1 MNARERP
8 GQGAPPAPAATGLA
22 SPGARAVLVGADSHA
37 AGSDL
42 PGLPSVA
49 TTLDDLAR
57 VLHDVCGMATDR
69 IHRVPPDAGVPDV
82 VAAVED
88 AVEQATGVVLFCYV
102 GHGLLGPADE
112 LYLATRDCLA
122 ADRVSQ
128 AVPYRTVRDLLGRAP
143 GGSVVLL
150 DCCFSGRA
158 MAPDNGARR
167 EPFVSA
173 HPDGSFLLAS
183 ASYFA
188 VSFAPDGERH
198 TLFGGRLL
206 RLLEQGDP
214 GGPPWLT
221 LDRLHGCLDQASSD
235 DSTRPHRQ
243 SAGTLGGLV
252 VAPNNAY
259 RPGAVPEA
267 EPPAD
272 VPCPYP
278 GMEPFRPRDS
288 GWFFGREAQ
297 TARLLTAVRD
307 PMARTHPVILVGAS
321 GAGKS
326 SLLRAGLLAATER
339 AHESGDDSAWPALLL
354 AAPGPRPLRALAGLW
369 SRASGREAEEA
380 ERELAEGRFPAP
392 PAGRSTCR
400 LLVIDQFE
408 EVFTRCPDPAERAR
422 FIRALWGGTTHRHG
436 DARPRIVLAV
446 RADHY
451 GNCLAYPEL
460 RDALDAVGPLNLPPL
475 DQRALR
481 AVIERPA
488 ADAGLLLQD
497 GLSDR
502 ILEDLNRSAGHAD
515 PDGTR
520 GPAAALPFLAHA
532 LRETWLRRS
541 GAVLTLAGYQAT
553 GGIWQSV
560 TTSSERLHETLDEAE
575 RRTLRDL
582 LLRMVHLTPGADPV
596 PRRMV
601 LADVAAGRGDADRER
616 LAQVCDRLTT
626 ARLITVDHDGVRIAH
641 EALLRAWPRLRSWIL
656 DARAE
661 LIAYQRLAEAAT
673 AWAEHDRGRDYLFTG
688 SRLAA
693 IRPWLREDSG
703 PSDGPGV
710 VLTAAE
716 RDFARACVRA
726 ARHGRIRRAAVT
738 AGVLALALMLTAIG
752 TFALTERERSRER
765 AAELASKRI
774 AAQADAL
781 RSEDPVAALD
791 MSLVAYR
798 RSPTIEAR
806 TSLLRAA
813 TTPVHRTLTGH
824 RGRVNDVA
832 YREDGA
838 MLASSSRDGTIRL
851 WHTRDPYHPTPG
863 PVLRTGSATALGWSP
878 DGRHLTALT
887 ASALYVWD
895 MTDPDHPR
903 QIARKPADVGSL
915 GQTDWSPDGRTL
927 AVPTDRGRVLLW
939 DLSDPTEPT
948 VTALRVADERRRAT
962 TSAFHPDGH
971 TLAVST
977 DDGILRLWDLS
988 DRARPQRRGA
998 LALAVGLYASAFHPA
1013 GHSLALSGDAV
1024 SGAGGRLSVIDVTD
1038 PDHPKALK
1046 QVSAE
1051 QPVYPEIAYAPD
1063 GSHLAAAS
1071 TDGRA
1076 RVIRDHGASA
1086 SVPGNLYAGTALPGT
1101 AQLRA
1106 VGYRPD
1112 GRGIV
1117 TGDLKGGIH
1126 LWNPPPRTVDGAF
1139 AGGGPAP
1146 GDAFDEDQR
1155 HLGTVDGALDTA
1167 TIWRLGDGP
1176 APPAPAT
1183 LPEPWTSPRFLPGRN
1198 VLIARDS
1205 EGRRTKLWTL
1215 TDGRPRPGFTFNPTS
1230 GNLAISLDGRLL
1242 AVQERDKGP
1251 LALWD
1256 IRDVQRPRR
1265 LGQVP
1270 VADSASMTPAF
1281 ARPGVLA
1288 VMTEEGTQIW
1298 DVRDPRRPHRGERV
1312 KGKPSAVQAAS
1323 DGRPVLLAAP
1333 SQDGNDLLTPERT
1346 AVWALSHNGT
1356 AHRLTDAI
1364 TGGRGLTAMA
1374 SERLLAGLS
1383 DSGRPAL
1390 WDLDDAGR
1398 EIALQGSLSGL
1409 DGIEAHREAGLLAAW
1424 QDQTGARDLAVW
1436 RLTDADGDT
1445 ELVYHVPGLT
1455 EGIGG
1460 FRVSRFSPRGDI
1472 LVLSTGTELLEGLGA
1487 GILLLATDPAR
1498 LAETLCS
1505 VRTGPVP
1512 DRVWRKTFPDLDYAA
1527 PCA

>member
-1 MNARERP
+1 M
-8 GQGAPPAPAATGLA
+8 APPAPAATGLA

-37 AGSDL
+37 PSSSL
-42 PGLPSVA
+42 PSLPSVA

-57 VLHDVCGMATDR
+57 VLHDVCGMATER
-69 IHRVPPDAGVPDV
+69 IHRVPPEAGVPDV
-82 VAAVED
+82 IAAVED

-112 LYLATRDCLA
+112 LYLATHDCLA

-158 MAPDNGARR
+158 VAPEGGARR
-167 EPFVSA
+167 DPFVSA

-188 VSFAPDGERH
+188 VSFAPVGERH

-206 RLLEQGDP
+206 RVLEQGDP
-214 GGPPWLT
+214 SGPPRLT
-221 LDRLHGCLDQASSD
+221 LDRLHACLDDASSD

-243 SAGTLGGLV
+243 STGTLGALV

-259 RPGAVPEA
+259 RPVAPPEA
-267 EPPAD
+267 EPQAD

-278 GMEPFRPRDS
+278 GMEPFQPQDS
-288 GWFFGREAQ
+288 GWFYGREEQ

-307 PMARTHPVILVGAS
+307 PTAGTHPVILVGAS

-326 SLLRAGLLAATER
+326 SLLRAGLLAGMER
-339 AHESGDDSAWPALLL
+339 AHEAGDDSAWPALLL
-354 AAPGPRPLRALAGLW
+354 AAPGPRPLRALADLW
-369 SRASGREAEEA
+369 SRACGRDVEEV
-380 ERELAEGRFPAP
+380 ERELAEGGFPAP
-392 PAGRSTCR
+392 PAGRSACR

-408 EVFTRCPDPAERAR
+408 EVFTRCPDPAERTR
-422 FIRALWGGTTHRHG
+422 FIRALCGGATNRPAG
-436 DARPRIVLAV
+436 SRPRIVLAV

-451 GNCLAYPEL
+451 GNCLAHPEL
-460 RDALDAVGPLNLPPL
+460 RDVLDAVGPLNLPPL

-502 ILEDLNRSAGHAD
+502 ILDDLNRSADDADPGAD
-515 PDGTR
+515 PDEAR

-553 GGIWQSV
+553 GGIWESV
-560 TTSSERLHETLDEAE
+560 TASSEQLHETLDEAE

-582 LLRMVHLTPGADPV
+582 LLRMVHLTPGAEPV
-596 PRRMV
+596 PRRIA
-601 LADVAAGRGDADRER
+601 LADVSAGRGDEDRER
-616 LAQVCDRLTT
+616 LAGVCDRLTT
-626 ARLITVDHDGVRIAH
+626 ARLITVDQDGVRIAH

-661 LIAYQRLAEAAT
+661 LLAYQQLAEAAA

-693 IRPWLREDSG
+693 IRPWLREDPG
-703 PSDGPGV
+703 PGGGPGV

-726 ARHGRIRRAAVT
+726 ARGGGIRRALVVG
-738 AGVLALALMLTAIG
+738 GVMALALLLTAVG
-752 TFALTERERSRER
+752 TVAVTERERSRER

-781 RSEDPVAALD
+781 RSEDPAAALD

-798 RSPTIEAR
+798 RSPTAEAR
-806 TSLLRAA
+806 ASLVRAA
-813 TTPVHRTLTGH
+813 MTPVHVTLAGH
-824 RGRVNDVA
+824 RDRVNDVA
-832 YREDGA
+832 YRKDGA
-838 MLASSSRDGTIRL
+838 VLASSSRDGTIRL

-863 PVLRTGSATALGWSP
+863 PVLRTGSAGALGWSP

-887 ASALYVWD
+887 TSELYVWN
-895 MTDPDHPR
+895 MIDPEHPR
-903 QIARKPADVGSL
+903 QVVRKPADVGFVR
-915 GQTDWSPDGRTL
+915 QTDWIPDGRTL
-927 AVPTDRGRVLLW
+927 AVATDRGRVLLW
-939 DLSDPTEPT
+939 DLTDPAHPT
-948 VTALRVADERRRAT
+948 VTTLRVAAEQRSAYT
-962 TSAFHPDGH
+962 CAFHPDGH

-977 DDGILRLWDLS
+977 DDGLLRLWDLS
-988 DRARPQRRGA
+988 DRDAPRRRGA
-998 LALAVGLYASAFHPA
+998 LALKVGLYTSAFHPT
-1013 GHSLALSGDAV
+1013 GRSLAVSGVGLSGD
-1024 SGAGGRLSVIDVTD
+1024 GGGLYVIDVTD

-1046 QVSAE
+1046 NVSPK
-1051 QPVYPEIAYAPD
+1051 QPVYPDIAYAPD
-1063 GSHLAAAS
+1063 GSHLVVAA

-1076 RVIRDHGASA
+1076 RIISDNGGST
-1086 SVPGNLYAGTALPGT
+1086 SVPSNLYSGTTLPRT

-1106 VGYRPD
+1106 VAYRPD

-1117 TGDLKGGIH
+1117 TGDFKGGIH
-1126 LWNPPPRTVDGAF
+1126 LWNPPPRTVTGSF
-1139 AGGGPAP
+1139 AGGGLAP

-1155 HLGTVDGALDTA
+1155 HLATVDSKLSTA
-1167 TIWRLGDGP
+1167 TVWRLGERLTP
-1176 APPAPAT
+1176 LALAT
-1183 LPEPWTSPRFLPGRN
+1183 LPEPWSGSPRFLPSRN
-1198 VLIARDS
+1198 VLVVRDR
-1205 EGRRTKLWTL
+1205 EGKRTKLWTL
-1215 TDGRPRPGFTFNPTS
+1215 TDGRLRPGFTFSPTS
-1230 GNLAISLDGRLL
+1230 GPLAISPDGRLL
-1242 AVQERDKGP
+1242 AIQERGKGP
-1251 LALWD
+1251 LILWD
-1256 IRDVQRPRR
+1256 VRDVERPRR

-1270 VADSASMTPAF
+1270 VSDDRSMKPAF

-1298 DVRDPRRPHRGERV
+1298 DVSDPRRPRRGQQV
-1312 KGKPSAVQAAS
+1312 KGTPWAVF
-1323 DGRPVLLAAP
+1323 RPDSPGDRPLLLAAP
-1333 SQDGNDLLTPERT
+1333 TQEDNDPLTPERI
-1346 AVWALSHNGT
+1346 AVWALSQNGT
-1356 AHRLTDAI
+1356 ARELTDGITGERRLTV
-1364 TGGRGLTAMA
+1364 MA
-1374 SERLLAGLS
+1374 SERLLANLS
-1383 DSGRPAL
+1383 DSGQPAL
-1390 WDLDDAGR
+1390 WELDDAGR
-1398 EIALQGSLSGL
+1398 EIALPGSLSGL
-1409 DGIEAHREAGLLAAW
+1409 DGIEAHPEAGLLAAW
-1424 QDQTGARDLAVW
+1424 QDETGARDLAVW
-1436 RLTDADGDT
+1436 HLTDADGDT
-1445 ELVYHVPGLT
+1445 ELLYHVPGLT
-1455 EGIGG
+1455 EGILG
-1460 FRVSRFSPRGDI
+1460 FRVQQFSPRGDA

-1487 GILLLATDPAR
+1487 GILLLDTAPAR
-1498 LAETLCS
+1498 LADTLCS

-1512 DRVWRKTFPDLDYAA
+1512 DRVWRKTFPDLDYDD

>member
-1 MNARERP
+1 M
-8 GQGAPPAPAATGLA
+8 
-22 SPGARAVLVGADSHA
+22 GADSHA
-37 AGSDL
+37 PGSSLSSL
-42 PGLPSVA
+42 PGVA

-57 VLHDVCGMATDR
+57 VLHDVCGMATER
-69 IHRVPPDAGVPDV
+69 IHRVPRDAGVPEV

-128 AVPYRTVRDLLGRAP
+128 AVPYRTIRDLLGRVP
-143 GGSVVLL
+143 GGSIVLL

-158 MAPDNGARR
+158 RTPDNGAGRG
-167 EPFVSA
+167 PFVSA

-188 VSFAPDGERH
+188 VSFAPEGERH

-214 GGPPWLT
+214 SGPPRLT
-221 LDRLHGCLDQASSD
+221 LDRLHACLDRASSD

-259 RPGAVPEA
+259 RPVAAQEA
-267 EPPAD
+267 EPQAD
-272 VPCPYP
+272 VLCPYP
-278 GMEPFRPRDS
+278 GMEPFRPQDS
-288 GWFFGREAQ
+288 GWFFGREEQ

-326 SLLRAGLLAATER
+326 SLLRAGLLAGAER
-339 AHESGDDSAWPALLL
+339 AHEAGDDSTWPALLL

-369 SRASGREAEEA
+369 SRASGRDMEEV
-380 ERELAEGRFPAP
+380 ERELSQGVFPAP
-392 PAGRSTCR
+392 LVGRSACR

-408 EVFTRCPDPAERAR
+408 EVFIRCPDPAERTR
-422 FIRALWGGTTHRHG
+422 FIRALLGGTMNRHG
-436 DARPRIVLAV
+436 GSRPRIVLAV

-451 GNCLAYPEL
+451 GNCLAHPEL

-481 AVIERPA
+481 DVIERPA

-502 ILEDLNRSAGHAD
+502 VLDDLNRSADDAD
-515 PDGTR
+515 PDETR

-553 GGIWQSV
+553 GGIWRSV

-575 RRTLRDL
+575 RRTLREL
-582 LLRMVHLTPGADPV
+582 LLRMVHLTPGADPM
-596 PRRMV
+596 PRRIV
-601 LADVAAGRGDADRER
+601 LADISAGRSDEDRER
-616 LAQVCDRLTT
+616 LAHVCDRLTA

-661 LIAYQRLAEAAT
+661 LIAHQQLAEAAA
-673 AWAEHDRGRDYLFTG
+673 AWAEHDRGRDYLLTG

-703 PSDGPGV
+703 PSGGAGV
-710 VLTAAE
+710 VLTPAE
-716 RDFARACVRA
+716 RDFAHACIRA
-726 ARHGRIRRAAVT
+726 ARRGRIGRAVAT
-738 AGVLALALMLTAIG
+738 GGVLALALLLTVVG
-752 TFALTERERSRER
+752 TVAVTERERSRER

-774 AAQADAL
+774 ATQADSL
-781 RSEDPVAALD
+781 RPEDPTAALD
-791 MSLVAYR
+791 MSLAAYR
-798 RSPTIEAR
+798 RSPTTEAR

-813 TTPVHRTLTGH
+813 MTPVHVTLAGH
-824 RGRVNDVA
+824 RDRINNVA
-832 YREDGA
+832 YRKDGA
-838 MLASSSRDGTIRL
+838 LLASSSRDGTIRL

-863 PVLRTGSATALGWSP
+863 PVLRTGSAAALGWSP
-878 DGRHLTALT
+878 DSRHLTALT

-903 QIARKPADVGSL
+903 QVARRTEDVGTF
-915 GQTDWSPDGRTL
+915 GQTGWSPDGRTL

-939 DLSDPTEPT
+939 DLRDPTDPT
-948 VTALRVADERRRAT
+948 FTTLRVADERRSADT
-962 TSAFHPDGH
+962 AAFHPDGH

-977 DDGILRLWDLS
+977 DDGVLRLWDLS
-988 DRARPQRRGA
+988 EGARPQRRGT
-998 LALAVGLYASAFHPA
+998 LALTTQLYASAFHPA
-1013 GHSLALSGDAV
+1013 GRSLAVSGVGA
-1024 SGAGGRLSVIDVTD
+1024 SGAGGTLQVIDVTD
-1038 PDHPKALK
+1038 PDHPKALEGL
-1046 QVSAE
+1046 STE

-1063 GSHLAAAS
+1063 GSHVAVAS

-1076 RVIRDHGASA
+1076 RIS
-1086 SVPGNLYAGTALPGT
+1086 SVNGGREWVPTTLYTGEALPRT
-1101 AQLRA
+1101 TPLRA
-1106 VGYRPD
+1106 VTYRPD

-1117 TGDLKGGIH
+1117 TGDFNGGIH
-1126 LWNPPPRTVDGAF
+1126 LWNPPPRTVTGAF
-1139 AGGGPAP
+1139 AGSGLAP

-1155 HLGTVDGALDTA
+1155 HLATVDSKLDTA
-1167 TIWRLGDGP
+1167 TVWRLGDGLTP
-1176 APPAPAT
+1176 LALAT

-1198 VLIARDS
+1198 VLITRHREDD
-1205 EGRRTKLWTL
+1205 RTKLWTL
-1215 TDGRPRPGFTFNPTS
+1215 TDGRLRPGFTFNHAS
-1230 GNLAISLDGRLL
+1230 GGLATSLDGRLL
-1242 AVQERDKGP
+1242 AIQERDKDP

-1256 IRDVQRPRR
+1256 IRDVQRPLR

-1270 VADSASMTPAF
+1270 VPDSESMTLAF

-1288 VMTEEGTQIW
+1288 VMTDNETQIW
-1298 DVRDPRRPHRGERV
+1298 DVRDPRRPQRGEQV
-1312 KGKPSAVQAAS
+1312 KGNPSGVAPNS
-1323 DGRPVLLAAP
+1323 DGQPLLLAAP
-1333 SQDGNDLLTPERT
+1333 DREDNDALTAERT
-1346 AVWALSHNGT
+1346 AVWALSQNGS
-1356 AHRLTDAI
+1356 ARKITDGI
-1364 TGGRGLTAMA
+1364 TGERLLIAMA
-1374 SERLLAGLS
+1374 SERLLANLS
-1383 DSGRPAL
+1383 DSGQPTL

-1398 EIALQGSLSGL
+1398 KIALQGSLSSL
-1409 DGIEAHREAGLLAAW
+1409 DGIATHPEAGLLAAW
-1424 QDQTGARDLAVW
+1424 QDGTGARDLAVW
-1436 RLTDADGDT
+1436 RLTDADGNT
-1445 ELVYHVPGLT
+1445 ELLYHVPGLT
-1455 EGIGG
+1455 EGILG
-1460 FRVSRFSPRGDI
+1460 FRVNQFSPRGDT
-1472 LVLSTGTELLEGLGA
+1472 LVLSTGTELLQGLGA
-1487 GILLLATDPAR
+1487 GILLLDMDPAQ
-1498 LAETLCS
+1498 LADTLCS
-1505 VRTGPVP
+1505 VRTGAVP
-1512 DRVWRKTFPDLDYAA
+1512 EKAWQKTFPDLDYDD
-1527 PCA
+1527 PCT